1 MKTSDFIKDADH
13 ESNLGVSDTASDLAI
28 RLNPAE
34 AEKATDVVK
43 KIIEDE
49 TSTSLSE
56 LVHDEAK
63 LLSSLDEYAINLV
76 IHSVA
81 KSIDINSDLCDVL
94 FKHDSNLLIYQDQE
108 LNTPLHYLAE
118 RGLDLFGKVPMRW
131 LLIRNRKGATVL
143 HILAKNK
150 SIADKVLALP
160 PSILAMKTKN
170 KISIQDTVVNQK
182 KDIDLATI
190 NKALKTAVARAPST
204 NEDRHYDASSIA
216 KQVHKVLSEID
227 ASPEGISDK
236 TIVFHKGMMKCNAVD
251 DELKLDDAIKPL
263 LHLATIETCGQL
275 NFGTISDLFYYLLPQ
290 YVRGIYMHH
299 MDDHACIVDNPRKG
313 HIGEIST
320 TSTIVD
326 SYFFQ
331 HNDPVKTAVARATLN
346 STKTMVFTSF
356 DGWYAV
362 LEANPNELQHA
373 INYTS
378 GLIVD
383 LFNRLTNS

>member
-190 NKALKTAVARAPST
+190 NKALKTAVARA
-204 NEDRHYDASSIA
+204 
-216 KQVHKVLSEID
+216 
-227 ASPEGISDK
+227 
-236 TIVFHKGMMKCNAVD
+236 
-251 DELKLDDAIKPL
+251 
-263 LHLATIETCGQL
+263 
-275 NFGTISDLFYYLLPQ
+275 
-290 YVRGIYMHH
+290 
-299 MDDHACIVDNPRKG
+299 
-313 HIGEIST
+313 
-320 TSTIVD
+320 
-326 SYFFQ
+326 
-331 HNDPVKTAVARATLN
+331 TLN